1 MTDSTVT
8 HTGAFVR
15 SFVVVLSLSRAR
27 VYYIASRFDA
37 AKNGFNNKER
47 TFVLRSNSL

>member
-8 HTGAFVR
+8 HTGGFVR
-15 SFVVVLSLSRAR
+15 SSSFSLSRAR

-37 AKNGFNNKER
+37 AKNGFNKER
-47 TFVLRSNSL
+47 TFILRSNSL

>member
-1 MTDSTVT
+1 P
-8 HTGAFVR
+8 VR
-15 SFVVVLSLSRAR
+15 SFVRSSSFSLSRAR